1 VEKIKERRETKLS
14 KYFKA
19 VGEKNQMKES
29 KFFVIS
35 VTLAHGRK

>member
-1 VEKIKERRETKLS
+1 VEKTKERRETKLS

-19 VGEKNQMKES
+19 VEKNTMKES
-29 KFFVIS
+29 KFFLIS